1 MIPHAIRLRQPWEEV
16 PAKATGNRAFRRS
29 FNRPTGLESH
39 ETVCV
44 EIDRVVYCGEVTLN
58 GISLGGLETGELF
71 ATEITAL
78 LKGANEL
85 VVEID
90 PATAVNGPIP
100 SASIYIIDPSEP
112 PSSPIGEVR
121 LVIRSVRNV

>member
-29 FNRPTGLESH
+29 FNRPAGLESH

-78 LKGANEL
+78 LKAANEL

>member
-1 MIPHAIRLRQPWEEV
+1 MIPHPIRLRQPWDEA
-16 PAKATGNRAFRRS
+16 PAKAAGNRAFSRL

-44 EIDRVVYCGEVTLN
+44 EIDRAVYCGEVALN
-58 GISLGGLETGELF
+58 GVSLGNLETGELF
-71 ATEITAL
+71 AAEITAL
-78 LKGANEL
+78 LKLANEL
-85 VVEID
+85 VVEVD
-90 PATAVNGPIP
+90 PATAVTGPIP
-100 SASIYIIDPSEP
+100 SASIYVIDPNEP